1 MLEGNKVP
9 PILEDRTWRLSY
21 TSSSQSSC
29 YPVLVPDA
37 LGFVRIYFLPSSP
50 DECQNACERRLGL
63 RRICNSVNLALAV
76 PPPILSRPLDL
87 FIVAGQGRNVLSQ
100 QQATL
105 LGLSAAPRFNTLR
118 PSLIGRLILLVLSP
132 TAVYILSYLPIS
144 PTQPLSSHSTTRR
157 R

>member
-1 MLEGNKVP
+1 MYWPHQLCRESNGRLQPSPVLALQRVP
-9 PILEDRTWRLSY
+9 P
-21 TSSSQSSC
+21 
-29 YPVLVPDA
+29 
-37 LGFVRIYFLPSSP
+37 G
-50 DECQNACERRLGL
+50 
-63 RRICNSVNLALAV
+63 RICNSVNLALAV

>member
-63 RRICNSVNLALAV
+63 RRGS
-76 PPPILSRPLDL
+76 SYHEL
-87 FIVAGQGRNVLSQ
+87 FKGIPMGRNVLSQ